1 MAAAADD
8 ADRVRTEVHHNNLLS
23 TMSNKRE
30 SQEVHAAI
38 QEHEAEAQGN
48 KDEQEGLGIQGHA
61 GSKAKAW
68 EQKVQN
74 VRDKRRKLRER
85 GEKIEKDL
93 ATETVGLTRIFERVA
108 DSLLGM
114 RKLYL

>member
-8 ADRVRTEVHHNNLLS
+8 ADQVCTEVRHNNLLS

-48 KDEQEGLGIQGHA
+48 KDGQEGLGIQGHA
-61 GSKAKAW
+61 GSKAKA
-68 EQKVQN
+68 
-74 VRDKRRKLRER
+74 
-85 GEKIEKDL
+85 
-93 ATETVGLTRIFERVA
+93 
-108 DSLLGM
+108 
-114 RKLYL
+114 